1 MQDKPKNFSDDE
13 TEETETQTEQIIET
27 GSVIRT
33 KGKHCIHCLTIV
45 GQIEGHYI
53 LPPQNKSTK
62 YEHVIPQL
70 VAIEEDPEIEG
81 LIVMLNTVGG
91 DVEAGL
97 AIAELISAMASPPFP
112 LFSAAD
118 IP

>member
-1 MQDKPKNFSDDE
+1 MSEEIKNCPEEENEKDE
-13 TEETETQTEQIIET
+13 IENQTDQIIET
-27 GSVIRT
+27 GSVIKT

-81 LIVMLNTVGG
+81 LIDNLGG
-91 DVEAGL
+91 LSD
-97 AIAELISAMASPPFP
+97 AIKCLYSKIEGRQPE
-112 LFSAAD
+112 
-118 IP
+118 